1 MEEKNWNEWVKT
13 IAEEFD
19 VDLEPSQRQ
28 TQKQKQI
35 LEAAIHVF
43 AEKGYSGASTSEIAE
58 RAGVAEATI
67 FKHYRTKKGLL
78 LRLVIPA
85 IAKVASPYII
95 RPVLA
100 ILERNKP
107 FHEVIQ
113 ELVLDRIHLIEN
125 HWKLIRIIL
134 VESLFHPELREAL
147 REHVLT
153 NLVALATENIEKLQ
167 REGKL
172 RADLPPYLLLRS
184 VMSMVLGYL
193 IARNAAPNLLARGD
207 EQAELRMIADVLIQ
221 GLGGPEAR
229 EELKG

>member
-100 ILERNKP
+100 ILEKNKP

-147 REHVLT
+147 RDHVLT